1 MLTEARLMIS
11 LKNVCK
17 TFLIEDKEIVA
28 VKNVDMTIAKGE
40 FITITGPSKCGK
52 STLLN
57 LLAGMETVSDGVIE
71 TDGIRIDNYKENQ
84 RTLRRRRKIG
94 YIFQNYNLIDSL
106 TAKEN
111 IELALQ
117 LNGIAKI
124 EREKRAE
131 ELLKLVGIGKC
142 GRYYPK
148 QLLQGEKHRVAI
160 ARALANEP
168 ELILVDEL
176 MWGVDAGGARR
187 MVDLLRK
194 INIENHTTIIMVTN
208 NPKLLN
214 KSDRIIYM
222 QDGGIVEDRIIS
234 ARNISTQ
241 KNKKTIKKYTSQ
253 WGMVQI
259 AYKMIFGRKQN
270 IIPMI
275 LGIVIGSV
283 GFVQIGG
290 EIESFTEC
298 GKRALVILGSLCMMA
313 SGAIVINSYIKIVK
327 GTTEINILR
336 NIGFSKNQIRKILLA
351 GTGMISCMAGALSV
365 WCFYALR
372 VVTGI

>member
-1 MLTEARLMIS
+1 MIS